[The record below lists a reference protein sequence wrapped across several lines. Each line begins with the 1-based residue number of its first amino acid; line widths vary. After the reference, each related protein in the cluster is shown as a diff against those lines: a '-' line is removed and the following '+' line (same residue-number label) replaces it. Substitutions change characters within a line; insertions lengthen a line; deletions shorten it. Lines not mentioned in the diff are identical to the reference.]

1 MFFTVLSI
9 LQKVIKPDSGAS
21 GSATAAE
28 EIIHHLEEEN
38 KMLRIKLHLVR
49 MEKVILSRYPQ
60 LNDVR
65 SRMEEQIETGERW
78 NNTFNHRRDWKT
90 SFSLTHDATKN
101 LYRTCWQADTDT
113 VVPCSNVPG
122 ATVHY
127 IPGAFHFPTYF
138 SQGAVVHVFCSL
150 SCLCLCR
157 RIERHVW
164 WGASLPTRTCS
175 NKQINQRL

>member
-1 MFFTVLSI
+1 MLSI

-78 NNTFNHRRDWKT
+78 NNTFNHRRD
-90 SFSLTHDATKN
+90 
-101 LYRTCWQADTDT
+101 
-113 VVPCSNVPG
+113 
-122 ATVHY
+122 
-127 IPGAFHFPTYF
+127 
-138 SQGAVVHVFCSL
+138 
-150 SCLCLCR
+150 
-157 RIERHVW
+157 
-164 WGASLPTRTCS
+164 
-175 NKQINQRL
+175 